1 MIDQRTVQR
10 IIESANIV
18 DVVSDFVSLR
28 KAGADYKGLC
38 PFHTDRRPSFSV
50 SPARNICKCF
60 SCGEGGSPLHF
71 IMKHEQL
78 TYVEAL
84 RYLAKKYG
92 ITIEER
98 EQTNEEKE
106 AANERES
113 LFLVNEFAENFFVEQ
128 LNETEEGRQI
138 ALSYFK
144 ERGIKAETI
153 KKFGLGYS
161 PEIRTALTDEAVK
174 KGYKLERLVQVGL
187 SVQYDEK
194 KPAVDRFRGRVIFP
208 VRNLGGKYVAFGGRI
223 MGKSEKLAKYLNSP
237 ESSIYSK
244 SRELYGLYQAKYA
257 ISKADK
263 CYLVEGYTDVL
274 SMHQAGLENVV
285 SSSGTALTIEQIRLL
300 KRFSQ
305 NITVLYDGDAAGIKA
320 ALRGIDL
327 LLEEGLNIKVVLLPE
342 GEDPDS
348 FAQSHT
354 NEELQKFLD
363 EAETDFIHFKINLY
377 QEEMQSDPL
386 KRAELIRDILR
397 SIALIPDSIKRS
409 VLVQSSATELRMSE
423 QLLVQE
429 VQKFRK
435 AGVRAGGYVRA
446 NTNQQPS
453 NPTPIATKQE
463 DFTEGNNSANE
474 SKEQDSPSAPN
485 PLEIEDKKSLQA
497 YEVDLAS
504 FVVGNMGQAML
515 LYYPS
520 EEEEIEEDESLPQ
533 YEEINSAI
541 AYIYEVLIDYSIFD
555 ELSEIFKALMQEA
568 LSFDQESGQKFE
580 DYLLAH
586 REETLRRLATDV
598 ISANHLQ
605 EQRGGSKLPYQEI
618 FDENDPRAKER
629 KEAYEE
635 KLERQALIERG
646 HTVNKLLDNLQ
657 LHFLKRNI
665 IKVQQELRTAQ
676 KEGDKDK
683 IKKILLYLNEMNKLK
698 VELAQALGGRTIQ
711 R

>member
-18 DVVSDFVSLR
+18 EVVSDFVSLR

-38 PFHTDRRPSFSV
+38 PFHADRRPSFSV

-92 ITIEER
+92 IPIEER
-98 EQTNEEKE
+98 EETAEEK
-106 AANERES
+106 AAASERES
-113 LFLVNEFAENFFVEQ
+113 LFLVNEFAESFFEEQ
-128 LNETEEGRQI
+128 LNNTEEGQRI
-138 ALSYFK
+138 ALSYFR
-144 ERGIKAETI
+144 ERGIRPETI

-161 PEIRTALTDEAVK
+161 PESRTAFTDEAIK

-187 SVQYDEK
+187 SVQYDEH

-257 ISKADK
+257 ISRADK

-327 LLEEGLNIKVVLLPE
+327 LLEEGLNIKVVLLPQ

-348 FAQSHT
+348 FAQSHS
-354 NEELQKFLD
+354 NEELQNFLD
-363 EAETDFIHFKINLY
+363 KAETDFIHFKINLY
-377 QEEMQSDPL
+377 QEEMRSDPL

-409 VLVQSSATELRMSE
+409 VLTQSSATELRMSE

-435 AGVRAGGYVRA
+435 AGVRAGGYTTSKPF
-446 NTNQQPS
+446 NN
-453 NPTPIATKQE
+453 NPTTPNVSVKQE
-463 DFTEGNNSANE
+463 EIQELPTSSDEIRQ
-474 SKEQDSPSAPN
+474 K
-485 PLEIEDKKSLQA
+485 LE
-497 YEVDLAS
+497 EVDAHTLRPYERDLADFIVANVGKGMLIENVS
-504 FVVGNMGQAML
+504 EDDEDDEEAVKTYLEVDSVV
-515 LYYPS
+515 S
-520 EEEEIEEDESLPQ
+520 
-533 YEEINSAI
+533 
-541 AYIYEVLIDYSIFD
+541 YIYEALETLDYLD
-555 ELSEIFKALMQEA
+555 DRLSSSFLLLLEEA
-568 LSFDQESGQKFE
+568 LSFDKESTQSFE
-580 DYLLAH
+580 DYLLTH
-586 REETLRRLATDV
+586 REETLRCLATNV
-598 ISANHLQ
+598 ISAHLIQ
-605 EQRGGSKLPYQEI
+605 KQNEQKHILYQDI
-618 FDENDPRAKER
+618 FDDGDPRAKER
-629 KEAYEE
+629 REAYEQ
-635 KLERQALIERG
+635 KVLHQSLIDRG
-646 HTVNKLLDNLQ
+646 QKTRKLLDNLE
-657 LHFLKRNI
+657 LFFLTKSIASIQKR
-665 IKVQQELRTAQ
+665 LTLAQ
-676 KEGDKDK
+676 KEGDKEA
-683 IKKILLYLNEMNKLK
+683 ISRFLSLLGEMNKLK
-698 VELAQALGGRTIQ
+698 ISLAKSLGGRTIQ

>member
-10 IIESANIV
+10 IIEAANIV

-38 PFHTDRRPSFSV
+38 PFHSDRRPSFSV

-98 EQTNEEKE
+98 EETAEEKA

-113 LFLVNEFAENFFVEQ
+113 LFLVNEFAEGFFENQ
-128 LNETEEGRQI
+128 LNETEEGRQV
-138 ALSYFK
+138 ALAYFK
-144 ERGIKAETI
+144 ERGIRPDTI

-161 PEIRTALTDEAVK
+161 PESRTALTDEAVK

-187 SVQYDEK
+187 SVQYDES

-223 MGKSEKLAKYLNSP
+223 MGKSDKIAKYLNSP

-300 KRFSQ
+300 KRFSE

-348 FAQSHT
+348 FAQSHSS
-354 NEELQKFLD
+354 EELQQFLD
-363 EAETDFIHFKINLY
+363 EAETDFIHFKINLF
-377 QEEMQSDPL
+377 QEEMRSDPL

-409 VLVQSSATELRMSE
+409 VLVQSSATELRMNE
-423 QLLVQE
+423 QLLIQE

-435 AGVRAGGYVRA
+435 AGVRAGGYVKVQTNTQVSPQA
-446 NTNQQPS
+446 NV
-453 NPTPIATKQE
+453 PIKQE
-463 DFTEGNNSANE
+463 DFTQKVEGKDEEQLSSAE
-474 SKEQDSPSAPN
+474 S
-485 PLEIEDKKSLQA
+485 LEPVRTNALQS
-497 YEVDLAS
+497 YEIDLANFIVS
-504 FVVGNMGQAML
+504 NVGKNFYL
-515 LYYPS
+515 ELF
-520 EEEEIEEDESLPQ
+520 EENLDEEEDEIK
-533 YEEINSAI
+533 YEEIDSVVL
-541 AYIYEVLIDYSIFD
+541 YIYEFLEDSKILN
-555 ELSEIFKALMQEA
+555 ELSETFKLLLEEA
-568 LSFDQESGQKFE
+568 ISYNLDSERKFE
-580 DYLLAH
+580 DFLLTH
-586 REETLRRLATDV
+586 QEEALRRLSTDV
-598 ISANHLQ
+598 ISAKYLLDRKS
-605 EQRGGSKLPYQEI
+605 ESRLPYQEI

-629 KEAYEE
+629 REAYEQ
-635 KLERQALIERG
+635 KLERQAAIERG
-646 HTVNKLLDNLQ
+646 QKVNKLLDNLQ
-657 LHFLKRNI
+657 LYFLKKSI
-665 IKVQQELRTAQ
+665 FALQQEIRLAQ
-676 KEGDKDK
+676 KEGDKARLV
-683 IKKILLYLNEMNKLK
+683 ILLRRLSEMNSFK

-711 R
+711 H